1 MQTKRRTTL
10 SSSRDAIELRVS
22 RLYDVLQPPDGCTR
36 SILFSQANRHL
47 FSLNSHT
54 SAQPHNVVSSPFL
67 TPPPPPPKANQN
79 ENMAAASQVLVMAR
93 LKFFSPSRYTYKTLR
108 RKITTHCVEKLILL
122 ADCEE

>member
-10 SSSRDAIELRVS
+10 SSSRDAIDLRVS
-22 RLYDVLQPPDGCTR
+22 RLNDVLQPPDGCTQ

-47 FSLNSHT
+47 FSFSHT

-67 TPPPPPPKANQN
+67 TPPPPSPKANQN
-79 ENMAAASQVLVMAR
+79 ENMAAASQFHVMAR
-93 LKFFSPSRYTYKTLR
+93 SKFFSPSRYTYKTLR
-108 RKITTHCVEKLILL
+108 RKMTTHCVEKLILL

>member
-10 SSSRDAIELRVS
+10 SSSRDAIDLRVS
-22 RLYDVLQPPDGCTR
+22 RLYDVLQPPDGCSR

-47 FSLNSHT
+47 FSFSHT

-67 TPPPPPPKANQN
+67 TPPPPPPPPPPKANQN

-122 ADCEE
+122 AD